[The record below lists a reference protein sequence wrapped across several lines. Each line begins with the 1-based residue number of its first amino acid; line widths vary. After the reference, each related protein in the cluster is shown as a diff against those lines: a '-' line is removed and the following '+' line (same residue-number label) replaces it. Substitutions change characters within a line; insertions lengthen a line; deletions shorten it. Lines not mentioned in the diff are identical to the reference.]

1 MPCALAPA
9 SAPPLRSYL
18 TAASDLCVQD
28 SLWSSDEQ
36 EAIRQGNEHRLHY
49 LEPMD
54 IDDSSQNQAEG
65 DPPSESKDR
74 TFGPSEA
81 PAELL
86 TIPALQSR
94 ISLMLAAAGGGPVAS
109 GLEAIVPRA
118 GISHELIPDV
128 IAAVE
133 KAFAEHGEKALR
145 ANCGGKLAKDESY
158 GFLLAD
164 LVLGA
169 IIPRDKAIALGE
181 KMRKENKKI
190 KTKRDGFRD
199 GRSRALAKLPEG
211 ERAEAGADWDARR
224 DAYLAGI
231 CEAELPIPELASA
244 VAGVREQV
252 KQEVKQEEVK
262 REPAPTA
269 PAALPS
275 AATTSLTDLRNAAEA
290 AWALHERLGT
300 EEDALLEK
308 VKRFSQARER
318 RGTPKPPPRARGSSS
333 IHADGLSTDGA
344 TTLIEAAGARWAAYE
359 TDIQEYRRKGA
370 QLSDMLIKLELLSR
384 DREAACQAWEAAEAL
399 YEQRKETLEAK
410 LKAVELQMMMAEMV
424 LQRDRDLTRTKLL
437 ADAEKVWGP
446 GHASRPPLAVHNLCG
461 PLPPAPPPVK
471 DPTGSWVGSR
481 LPPSPPTLELEF

>member
-1 MPCALAPA
+1 MADAGAGSPVLEDTVHNEQIREQIVPEMP
-9 SAPPLRSYL
+9 
-18 TAASDLCVQD
+18 T
-28 SLWSSDEQ
+28 
-36 EAIRQGNEHRLHY
+36 EA
-49 LEPMD
+49 
-54 IDDSSQNQAEG
+54 
-65 DPPSESKDR
+65 
-74 TFGPSEA
+74 
-81 PAELL
+81 LL
-86 TIPALQSR
+86 TLEALELR
-94 ISLMLAAAGGGPVAS
+94 T
-109 GLEAIVPRA
+109 EAIVAHRDGGPRFS
-118 GISHELIPDV
+118 GHLDRITRDQITHDLIPN
-128 IAAVE
+128 IIQGVE
-133 KAFAEHGEKALR
+133 NTFSKHGEKALR
-145 ANCGGKLAKDESY
+145 ANCKGKLAKDETY
-158 GFLLAD
+158 GFLCAD

-169 IIPRDKAIALGE
+169 LIPREQAIRLGE
-181 KMRKENKKI
+181 KLRKENRKVKEKKAQLA
-190 KTKRDGFRD
+190 RDRAREL
-199 GRSRALAKLPEG
+199 GRLSEG
-211 ERAEAGADWDARR
+211 EWAAATVAHDERLA
-224 DAYLAGI
+224 AYLAER
-231 CEAELPIPELASA
+231 CAADLPIPSRGEAA
-244 VAGVREQV
+244 AAVREEV

-410 LKAVELQMMMAEMV
+410 LKAAELQMMMAEMV

-461 PLPPAPPPVK
+461 PLPPAPPPVQH
-471 DPTGSWVGSR
+471 PTGSWVGSR
-481 LPPSPPTLELEF
+481 LPPSPPPSPPEDPPPRLRCASRACDA

>member
-36 EAIRQGNEHRLHY
+36 GAIRQGNEHRLHY

-252 KQEVKQEEVK
+252 KHEVKQEEVK
-262 REPAPTA
+262 REPA
-269 PAALPS
+269 
-275 AATTSLTDLRNAAEA
+275 
-290 AWALHERLGT
+290 
-300 EEDALLEK
+300 
-308 VKRFSQARER
+308 
-318 RGTPKPPPRARGSSS
+318 
-333 IHADGLSTDGA
+333 
-344 TTLIEAAGARWAAYE
+344 
-359 TDIQEYRRKGA
+359 
-370 QLSDMLIKLELLSR
+370 
-384 DREAACQAWEAAEAL
+384 
-399 YEQRKETLEAK
+399 
-410 LKAVELQMMMAEMV
+410 
-424 LQRDRDLTRTKLL
+424 
-437 ADAEKVWGP
+437 
-446 GHASRPPLAVHNLCG
+446 RPLMGVPY
-461 PLPPAPPPVK
+461 
-471 DPTGSWVGSR
+471 
-481 LPPSPPTLELEF
+481 